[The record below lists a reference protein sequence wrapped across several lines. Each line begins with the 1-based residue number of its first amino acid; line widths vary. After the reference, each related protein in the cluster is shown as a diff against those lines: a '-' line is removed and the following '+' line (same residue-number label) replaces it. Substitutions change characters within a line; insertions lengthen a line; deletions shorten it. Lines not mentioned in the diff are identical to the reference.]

1 MMKDKLEIA
10 RQMNLSKMI
19 RQISTDLDKY
29 RPSAASKSN
38 SNETKEFAETQEDK
52 LTRDELELDVQTV
65 ESDLREDLSNQMLQ
79 DFCED
84 LVSETQD
91 ISNFNKYRTKEFQPF
106 KKRSSNGDSL
116 QDILRADD
124 TTK

>member
-19 RQISTDLDKY
+19 RQVSIDLEKY
-29 RPSAASKSN
+29 RPSLASKQSD
-38 SNETKEFAETQEDK
+38 SKETKEFAGSNEDQFTQG
-52 LTRDELELDVQTV
+52 ELELEAQKI
-65 ESDLREDLSNQMLQ
+65 ESDLREDLNNQVLQ

-84 LVSETQD
+84 LVNETQD
-91 ISNFNKYRTKEFQPF
+91 ISTANKYKTREFQPY

-116 QDILRADD
+116 
-124 TTK
+124 

>member
-29 RPSAASKSN
+29 RPSLATKSDSK
-38 SNETKEFAETQEDK
+38 ETKEFAGSNEDQFTQG
-52 LTRDELELDVQTV
+52 ELELEAQKI
-65 ESDLREDLSNQMLQ
+65 ESDLREDLNNQVLQ

-84 LVSETQD
+84 LVNETQD
-91 ISNFNKYRTKEFQPF
+91 ISTANKYKTREFQPY

-116 QDILRADD
+116 
-124 TTK
+124 